1 MNIKYY
7 KEKPASGRYVL
18 VEKYRY
24 LDPDGDGLLI
34 TAICKEKPGYEF
46 FPILG
51 VYVPEKDAK
60 GGIYVKEED
69 FLRCR
74 REMAE
79 ASSKAFRDDVEDD
92 KEEAENRDRAE
103 S

>member
-7 KEKPASGRYVL
+7 KEKPVNGRYVL

-24 LDPDGDGLLI
+24 LDPDGDGLI
-34 TAICKEKPGYEF
+34 VTAICKEKPGYEF

-60 GGIYVKEED
+60 NGIYVKEED

-74 REMAE
+74 REMADE
-79 ASSKAFRDDVEDD
+79 TNRAPHEGLADDE
-92 KEEAENRDRAE
+92 EEAENRDRAE
-103 S
+103 A